1 MKKIICIVLAVILI
15 TFAGCAK
22 TDEPLIDFDE
32 QRYVTGVWLSY
43 AEIDAMLQKDFKTEF
58 DAFVKNCAKQNI
70 SDVFVHTVPF
80 CDSYYPSEF
89 YPQRTTQNFDVLSY
103 MVDACHNND
112 LKIHAWI
119 NPYRVRT
126 VDSDITAL
134 PDKSPA
140 KQWLC
145 DESEANDTNVSV
157 CGGVYLN
164 PASSEVRAL
173 VIGGVR
179 EIIDNYNVD
188 GIHFDDYFYPTKDEA
203 FDAQSYKDYCTAAKN
218 PISLADFR
226 RANVNALISGV
237 YTAVKFKNKRIA
249 FSVSPT
255 ASIDENYSRHYADV
269 VAWVQN
275 NCVDYIIPQ
284 LYFGFDYPDDNF
296 KFDKLLADWQE
307 ITQNTQVKL
316 VIGLAAYKIGTENEP
331 DKTEWADGK
340 EIINRQVEIC
350 KSNNSISG
358 YVFFSYS
365 SARELLW
372 V

>member
-1 MKKIICIVLAVILI
+1 MKKIICIVFAVMLI

-22 TDEPLIDFDE
+22 TDTPLIDFDE
-32 QRYVTGVWLSY
+32 QQYVTGVWLSY

-58 DAFVKNCAKQNI
+58 NTFVKNCTQQNI

-80 CDSYYPSEF
+80 CDAYYPSAV

-103 MVDACHNND
+103 MVDTCHKNN

-126 VDSDITAL
+126 ADNDISQL
-134 PDKSPA
+134 PENSPA
-140 KQWLC
+140 KRWVT
-145 DESEANDTNVSV
+145 DETQANNINVSTL
-157 CGGVYLN
+157 GGVYLN
-164 PASSEVRAL
+164 PASAEVRTL
-173 VIGGVR
+173 VIDGVR

-188 GIHFDDYFYPTKDEA
+188 GIHFDDYFYPTQDEA
-203 FDAQSYKDYCTAAKN
+203 FDAQSYKDYCTATKN

-255 ASIDENYSRHYADV
+255 ASINENYNRHYADV
-269 VAWVQN
+269 SAWVQN

-296 KFDKLLADWQE
+296 KFEKLLDDWQE
-307 ITQNTQVKL
+307 ITKNTQVKL
-316 VIGLAAYKIGTENEP
+316 VIGLAAYKIGTQNEP
-331 DKTEWADGK
+331 DKTEWANGK
-340 EIINRQVEIC
+340 DVIKRQVEIC
-350 KSNNSISG
+350 KNDNSISG
-358 YVFFSYS
+358 YVLFSYS
-365 SARELLW
+365 SVRDLL
-372 V
+372 

>member
-1 MKKIICIVLAVILI
+1 MKRIICCFVVLIMFC
-15 TFAGCAK
+15 FAGCAPQ
-22 TDEPLIDFDE
+22 EPPLLYFDE
-32 QRYVTGVWLSY
+32 QRYIIGVWLSY
-43 AEIDAMLQKDFKTEF
+43 AEIDAMLQKDFKAEF
-58 DAFVKNCAKQNI
+58 DMVVENCLSGGI
-70 SDVFVHTVPF
+70 TDIFVHTVPF
-80 CDSYYPSEF
+80 CDSYYPSKF

-103 MVDACHNND
+103 MVDTCHKNG

-126 VDSDITAL
+126 ADNDISKL
-134 PDKSPA
+134 PENSPA
-140 KQWLC
+140 KRWLS
-145 DESEANDTNVSV
+145 DETQANDINVSTFD
-157 CGGVYLN
+157 GIYLN
-164 PASSEVRAL
+164 PASAEVRAL
-173 VIGGVR
+173 IISGVR
-179 EIIDNYNVD
+179 EIIDNYNID
-188 GIHFDDYFYPTKDEA
+188 GIHFDDYFYPTQDEM
-203 FDAQSYKDYCTAAKN
+203 FDKQSYLDYCDQN
-218 PISLADFR
+218 QYPLSLADFR

-237 YTAVKFKNKRIA
+237 YTAVKFKNKSIA

-255 ASIDENYSRHYADV
+255 ASIDENYNRHYADV

-340 EIINRQVEIC
+340 DVIKEQINIC
-350 KSNNSISG
+350 KTTDGILG
-358 YVFFSYS
+358 YVYFSYS
-365 SARELLW
+365 AMKHQLCS
-372 V
+372 